1 MGRNGV
7 RTVSL
12 VAAMLSVGDP
22 RTNAATRT
30 EAEAVVAAAPDRA
43 RRPEVDDVLRR
54 AGVTVAGLEGR
65 LAVAVATEE
74 YSQTL
79 TQDTDW
85 IGSRRERRNL
95 VSEAA
100 WVPTGD
106 ALVWA
111 FFRDVLTVDGR
122 PIPDRTARLQRL
134 FSGGPTP
141 EAREQAA
148 AILGESAR
156 YNIGPT
162 RTINS
167 PTVVL
172 SFLHP
177 RNQPRFRFEA
187 RGGETVE
194 GLRVLRV
201 GFAETGHPTLIQT
214 SRGIGIPARGML
226 RIQPESGIVVTSELD
241 LDVPGVGP
249 TQIRVLYRP
258 QPRLQAW
265 LPAEMKEEYGLM
277 GRAVRLETVARYS
290 DYRRAEVEVQE
301 IQPVR

>member
-1 MGRNGV
+1 VGGNGV

-12 VAAMLSVGDP
+12 LAAVLSVGDP
-22 RTNAATRT
+22 WTNAATRT
-30 EAEAVVAAAPDRA
+30 EAAATVLAPPAPA
-43 RRPEVDDVLRR
+43 RKAEVDEVLHR

-74 YSQTL
+74 YSQRLTL
-79 TQDTDW
+79 GGNW
-85 IGSRRERRNL
+85 FGSRRVREL

-111 FFRDVLTVDGR
+111 FFRDVFAVDGR
-122 PIPDRTARLQRL
+122 PIKDRTARLQRL
-134 FSGGPTP
+134 FSSGATP

-156 YNIGPT
+156 YNLGPR

-187 RGGETVE
+187 RGEETVE
-194 GLRVLRV
+194 GLRVLTVR
-201 GFAETGHPTLIQT
+201 FAETGHPTLVQT
-214 SRGIGIPARGML
+214 STGIGIPARGML
-226 RIQPESGIVVTSELD
+226 RIEPEGGILVSSELH
-241 LDVPGVGP
+241 LDVPGLGP
-249 TQIRVLYRP
+249 IQIRVRYRP
-258 QPRLQAW
+258 QPRLEAW
-265 LPAEMKEEYGLM
+265 LPAEMREDYGLT
-277 GRAVRLETVARYS
+277 GEAVRLETVAKYS
-290 DYRRAEVEVQE
+290 DYRKAEVEVQE